1 MSRRALLWSAILI
14 VIVLLRVFAL
24 SAYPLHDTT
33 EARYSEVGRL
43 MLASGDWITPQ
54 IEAGLNFWGK
64 PPLSFWL
71 TALSFK
77 AFGLNEFAAR
87 LPALL
92 LVLAVAFLT
101 YRFARKT
108 LSVEAALGAAAILLT
123 SAIGFIASGAVMTD
137 ASLLFGT
144 TLSMVAF
151 WKAAIERE
159 RKWRYLFFIGIAIGL
174 LAKGPIALVLTAIPV
189 ALWLLYERKV
199 SWSLRCM
206 PWIPGFFVMLAVAAP
221 WYVMAEL
228 KTPGFLEY
236 FLIGEHW
243 LRFVESGWSGDLY
256 GSAHAQPRGTIWLF
270 GIAAAFPWS
279 LVALVALVATVR
291 TWRTKLSLRL
301 LTPLQSY
308 LLLWAIAPL
317 LVFTFAGNILPAY
330 VLPGMPAFA
339 ILLSNWLNRQNR
351 NFLHIG
357 WSIPAVVVVGLF
369 LASFDAISGKSQK
382 NLIAHHASM
391 PKHGPITY
399 YPSRPFSAEFYSRG
413 NALEIRTESSFV
425 MSLAKPGSEFVAIK
439 RTKFDALPDRIASC
453 LRLEAEFQY
462 YLLFEKPDK
471 GCQNVAYSR
480 QSQQQASF
488 NQIAMMRDLEFPEHA
503 EGR

>member
-1 MSRRALLWSAILI
+1 MSRRGRLWSAILI
-14 VIVLLRVFAL
+14 VVVLLRVFTL

-33 EARYSEVGRL
+33 EARYAEVGRL

-54 IEAGLNFWGK
+54 IEAGLAFWGK

-101 YRFARKT
+101 HRFARKI
-108 LSVEAALGAAAILLT
+108 LSVEAALGASAILLT

-137 ASLLFGT
+137 APLLLGT

-159 RKWRYLFFIGIAIGL
+159 RKWRHLFFVGIAIGL

-189 ALWLLYERKV
+189 ALWLLFERKV

-243 LRFVESGWSGDLY
+243 LRFVESGWTGDLY
-256 GSAHAQPRGTIWLF
+256 GTAHAEPRGAIWLF
-270 GIAAAFPWS
+270 GIKAALPWS
-279 LVALVALVATVR
+279 LVALVALVAIGR
-291 TWRTKLSLRL
+291 SWLWQAKLTLRI
-301 LTPLQSY
+301 LTPLQTY
-308 LLLWAIAPL
+308 LLLWTVTPL

-330 VLPGMPAFA
+330 VLPGIPAFA
-339 ILLSNWLNRQNR
+339 VLLSDWLTRQNMK
-351 NFLHIG
+351 LMHIA
-357 WSIPAVVVVGLF
+357 WLIPLVVVVGLL
-369 LASFDAISGKSQK
+369 LASMDAISGKSQK
-382 NLIAHHASM
+382 NLIAHHASITT
-391 PKHGPITY
+391 HGSITY

-413 NALEIRTESSFV
+413 TALEIRSESSLEEF
-425 MSLAKPGSEFVAIK
+425 LAKPGSEFIAIH
-439 RTKFDALPDRIASC
+439 RAALTSLSGGVTSC
-453 LRLEAEFQY
+453 LRLEAEFKRH
-462 YLLFEKPDK
+462 LLFEKP
-471 GCQNVAYSR
+471 GAACS
-480 QSQQQASF
+480 QS
-488 NQIAMMRDLEFPEHA
+488 DLWQTPKQY
-503 EGR
+503 